1 MPTRSGAASAR
12 RVPPISTSI
21 APSDSTG
28 RPGGAG
34 HPHHTPGGAAE
45 HPERAEHPEHA
56 EHLKPPTHPER
67 ADHPE
72 HPVNPATTRHPDE
85 ASDSGPTARRR
96 FLTYL
101 LAAPTLTVA
110 ARLGLDTA
118 AARAATPGPGP
129 AAARAAAAAA
139 STAASA
145 RGGSLPPQLLGL
157 PGIPDIAD
165 LGDAMILAARPTSH
179 LLVLEITPAGRAA
192 LHLPRLEVGQGL
204 TTAIAMLVADELDAR
219 LADVDVPLSESRPE
233 LVFNQLTGGSNSI
246 RSLYDPVR
254 GAAAAARARLVTA
267 AARRWNVPA
276 SSLRTADSAVLA
288 PDGRRLGYGEL
299 AAEAATVTAP
309 AIPVVPKDPA
319 RLRLVGR
326 PTGRID
332 ARDIVTG
339 RAQYAGD
346 LRIPGA
352 VPTVVAR
359 PTTVNGTL
367 KSLDAT
373 AARAMPGVLGVVRIP
388 SGVAVLAE
396 TFDQALKARDALRT
410 TWNPGPVAG
419 LSDSDVRARLRA
431 AHAPFLPPP
440 LFTQHLD
447 AEFDFAFVNHAPMEV
462 LTAVA
467 DVRPNR
473 AELWFA
479 AQSPILAQQV
489 VAAELG
495 LPQNAVTVHVVR
507 GGGSFGRRLF
517 SDAALEAARISK
529 AAGRPVTLMWT
540 RNDDM
545 RHGRVR
551 PASHHRVRATYG
563 VDRVLSWE
571 HRVAGVRT
579 DLGHGLGDAFTAAGY
594 NLPLAGLTASELFFL
609 LTEKIPYNVGLPAQQ
624 LTEVPLELPTGS
636 WRSVFS
642 GTVRV
647 CDEIVMDELARRMG
661 RDEVAFRQARLRS
674 AAGQAVLNTVATK
687 GNWGRPMPAGQAQG
701 IGYHDENGSCA
712 AYLVEL
718 DATDRAEPRV
728 TKAVIAADVG
738 RIINPRGLEAQ
749 LTGALVD
756 GISVILQAGNHLD
769 NGAFREGSFGDF
781 HYARQRH
788 TPPVLEIHLMPPSG
802 SPGGAGE
809 LGVPAA
815 CAAVANAYARAT
827 GTNPRSFPVN
837 F

>member
-1 MPTRSGAASAR
+1 MLDGVRDPAPGPGPPCPPDPAPSPAR
-12 RVPPISTSI
+12 RAPPISTSI
-21 APSDSTG
+21 APSDPTG
-28 RPGGAG
+28 NPGPAEHPTPAG
-34 HPHHTPGGAAE
+34 HPRAADPSRTADRRAAGAAE
-45 HPERAEHPEHA
+45 A
-56 EHLKPPTHPER
+56 
-67 ADHPE
+67 
-72 HPVNPATTRHPDE
+72 
-85 ASDSGPTARRR
+85 GPTRRRR

-110 ARLGLDTA
+110 ARLGLDA
-118 AARAATPGPGP
+118 ADPATARAAGPGTGQAAGP
-129 AAARAAAAAA
+129 ATHAAAAAR
-139 STAASA
+139 TAA
-145 RGGSLPPQLLGL
+145 PPQLLGL
-157 PGIPDIAD
+157 PGVPDVAG
-165 LGDAMILAARPTSH
+165 LGDAMILAGLPTSH
-179 LLVLEITPAGRAA
+179 LLVLEVTPAGRAV

-204 TTAIAMLVADELDAR
+204 TTAIAMLVAEELDAR
-219 LADVDVPLSESRPE
+219 LTDVDVPLSDGRPE
-233 LVFNQLTGGSNSI
+233 LLFNQLTGGSNSI

-267 AARRWNVPA
+267 AAGRWNVPA
-276 SSLRTADSAVLA
+276 ATLRTADSAVLA

-299 AAEAATVTAP
+299 AVAAATIAAP
-309 AIPVVPKDPA
+309 AVPTLPKAADQ
-319 RLRLVGR
+319 LRLVGR

-339 RAQYAGD
+339 RATYAGD
-346 LRIPGA
+346 LRVPGA

-367 KSLDAT
+367 ESLDAS
-373 AARAMPGVLGVVRIP
+373 AARAMPGVLGVVQVP

-410 TWNPGPVAG
+410 TWHPGPLAG
-419 LSDSDVRARLRA
+419 LSDHDVRERLRA
-431 AHAPFLPPP
+431 AHPPFLPPP
-440 LFTQHLD
+440 PLAQHLD

-467 DVRPNR
+467 DVRANR

-479 AQSPILAQQV
+479 AQSPIVAQQTI
-489 VAAELG
+489 AADLG
-495 LPQNAVTVHVVR
+495 LPQSAVTVHVVR

-517 SDAALEAARISK
+517 FDAALEAARISK
-529 AAGRPVTLMWT
+529 AAGRPVKLMWT

-545 RHGRVR
+545 RHGRMR
-551 PASHHRVRATYG
+551 PAGHHRIRAVHG
-563 VDRVLSWE
+563 LDRVLSWE

-579 DLGHGLGDAFTAAGY
+579 DFGHGLGEALTAAGY
-594 NLPLAGLTASELFFL
+594 HLPLAGLGTSQVFFL
-609 LTEKIPYNVGLPAQQ
+609 LTEKNPYDVGIPTQ
-624 LTEVPLELPTGS
+624 LLAEVPLDLPTGS
-636 WRSVFS
+636 WRSVYS

-661 RDEVAFRQARLRS
+661 QDEVAFRRARLRG
-674 AAGQAVLNTVATK
+674 AAGRAVLDTVAAK
-687 GNWGRPMPAGQAQG
+687 GNWGRPMRPGQAQG
-701 IGYHDENGSCA
+701 IGYHEENGGAA

-718 DATDRAEPRV
+718 DATDRADPRV

-738 RIINPRGLEAQ
+738 RVINPRGLEAQ

-756 GISVILQAGNHLD
+756 GISVVLQAGNHLD

-788 TPPVLEIHLMPPSG
+788 TPPVVEIHLMPPSG
-802 SPGGAGE
+802 PPGGAGE

-827 GTNPRSFPVN
+827 GTGPRSFPIS

>member
-1 MPTRSGAASAR
+1 MLNGVRDPAPGPGPPCPPDPAPSPAR
-12 RVPPISTSI
+12 RVPPISTSV

-28 RPGGAG
+28 HPGDAG
-34 HPHHTPGGAAE
+34 PPAE
-45 HPERAEHPEHA
+45 P
-56 EHLKPPTHPER
+56 
-67 ADHPE
+67 AD
-72 HPVNPATTRHPDE
+72 
-85 ASDSGPTARRR
+85 RRR

-110 ARLGLDTA
+110 ARLGLDA
-118 AARAATPGPGP
+118 AAPATARAATPGAGQ
-129 AAARAAAAAA
+129 AAAQAVHAAAAAG
-139 STAASA
+139 SAA
-145 RGGSLPPQLLGL
+145 PPQLLGL
-157 PGIPDIAD
+157 PGIPDIVD
-165 LGDAMILAARPTSH
+165 LGDAMILAGLPTSH
-179 LLVLEITPAGRAA
+179 LLVLELTPAGRAV
-192 LHLPRLEVGQGL
+192 LYLPRLEVGQGL
-204 TTAIAMLVADELDAR
+204 TTAIAMLVAEELDAR
-219 LADVDVPLSESRPE
+219 LTDVDVPLSDGRPE
-233 LVFNQLTGGSNSI
+233 LLFNQLTGGSNSI

-276 SSLRTADSAVLA
+276 ATLRTADSAVLA
-288 PDGRRLGYGEL
+288 PDGRRLGYGDL
-299 AAEAATVTAP
+299 AADAAAISAP
-309 AIPVVPKDPA
+309 AVPAVPKAAD

-339 RAQYAGD
+339 RAKYTGD
-346 LRIPGA
+346 LQIPGA

-367 KSLDAT
+367 KSLDAS
-373 AARAMPGVLGVVRIP
+373 AARAMPGVLGVVQVP

-419 LSDSDVRARLRA
+419 LSTDDVRSRLRA

-440 LFTQHLD
+440 LLAQHLD

-462 LTAVA
+462 LTAIA

-479 AQSPILAQQV
+479 AQSPIVAQQTI
-489 VAAELG
+489 AAELG

-517 SDAALEAARISK
+517 FDAALEAARISK
-529 AAGRPVTLMWT
+529 AAGRPVKLMWT

-545 RHGRVR
+545 RHGRMR
-551 PASHHRVRATYG
+551 PASHHRIRAVYG
-563 VDRVLSWE
+563 LDHVLGWE
-571 HRVAGVRT
+571 HRAAGVQT
-579 DLGHGLGDAFTAAGY
+579 DFGHGLGEALTAAGY
-594 NLPLAGLTASELFFL
+594 NLPLAGLTTSEAFFL
-609 LTEKIPYNVGLPAQQ
+609 LTEKNPYDVGVPVQ
-624 LTEVPLELPTGS
+624 LLAEVPLELHTGS
-636 WRSVFS
+636 WRSVYS

-647 CDEIVMDELARRMG
+647 SDEIVMDELARRMG
-661 RDEVAFRQARLRS
+661 QDEVAFRRARLRS
-674 AAGQAVLNTVATK
+674 AAGRTVLDTVAAK
-687 GNWGRPMPAGQAQG
+687 GGWGRPMPPGQAQG
-701 IGYHDENGSCA
+701 VGYHEENGGTA

-718 DATDRAEPRV
+718 DATDRANPRV

-738 RIINPRGLEAQ
+738 RVINPTGLEAQ

-769 NGAFREGSFGDF
+769 NGAFREGSYGDF

-788 TPPVLEIHLMPPSG
+788 TPPVVEIHLMPPSG
-802 SPGGAGE
+802 PPGGAGE

-815 CAAVANAYARAT
+815 SAAVANAYARAT
-827 GTNPRSFPVN
+827 GTSPRSFPVN